1 MDLIGNCLWCGK
13 FGTMTR
19 EHLIPASMG
28 GKNKDNLALAC
39 SRCNHERGKFTEI
52 YFLRLQLDK
61 SIYDFP
67 ERAEMY
73 IDRFYKRIKALRSI
87 INKWDKLHK
96 KKNIELPF
104 NIIELIDLESVKHE
118 DNTILV

>member
-1 MDLIGNCLWCGK
+1 
-13 FGTMTR
+13 
-19 EHLIPASMG
+19 MG